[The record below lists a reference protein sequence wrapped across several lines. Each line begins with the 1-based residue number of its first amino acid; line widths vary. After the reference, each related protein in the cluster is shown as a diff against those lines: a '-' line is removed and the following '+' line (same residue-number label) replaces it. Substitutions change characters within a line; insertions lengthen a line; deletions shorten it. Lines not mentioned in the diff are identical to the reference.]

1 MTIKQAKNLTFGQVI
16 FDSTLQNKDGT
27 PARYK
32 VNGKVKIWKRDLN
45 RIQIPLK
52 RGLYEYDYLTE
63 NNIEYFHLTEEEAKS
78 GDKLYNPYIA
88 E

>member
-1 MTIKQAKNLTFGQVI
+1 MTIEQAKNLTFGQLI
-16 FDSTLQNKDGT
+16 YDSTVQNADGT

-32 VNGKVKIWKRDLN
+32 VNGKVKTWKRDLN
-45 RIQIPLK
+45 RIQVPLK

-63 NNIEYFHLTEEEAKS
+63 NNIEYFHLTEEEAE
-78 GDKLYNPYIA
+78 GRDKLYNPYIT